1 MKRQNSYVNFWDNSR
16 ITQQSLEFKTRG
28 VGVESG
34 LELRGP
40 GVVLLVAEE
49 KWVEG
54 HTQGIS
60 GADQGRTAGF
70 HFALFPLLVVSPAGS
85 GLKKKFQN

>member
-1 MKRQNSYVNFWDNSR
+1 MNFWNNSR
-16 ITQQSLEFKTRG
+16 ITKQSLEFKTRG

-40 GVVLLVAEE
+40 GVVLLVTKE

-60 GADQGRTAGF
+60 GAGQGRTAGF
-70 HFALFPLLVVSPAGS
+70 HFALFPLLVVGPAGS
-85 GLKKKFQN
+85 GLKKEFKN